1 MTVTV
6 TPATESGGAEAS
18 PRTMSLRAGLFK
30 ALRPK
35 QWIKSVL
42 VPAAPAAAGVLTHP
56 TILGHTIVAIVTFS
70 LCASGGY
77 LINDAADVESDRR
90 HPKKRFRPIAAGI
103 VPVTLARV
111 VGVLLVAGSIAAGGL
126 LTSWK
131 LSVVLGGYVVLTF
144 SYSTWLKH

>member
-6 TPATESGGAEAS
+6 TPATQSTGGEAQR
-18 PRTMSLRAGLFK
+18 PLPSLPVGILK

-42 VPAAPAAAGVLTHP
+42 VPAAPAAAGVLTHG
-56 TILGHTIVAIVTFS
+56 TVLLHTVVALVTFS

-90 HPKKRFRPIAAGI
+90 HPKKRFRPIAAGV
-103 VPVTLARV
+103 VPITLARV
-111 VGVLLVAGSIAAGGL
+111 LGVA
-126 LTSWK
+126 
-131 LSVVLGGYVVLTF
+131 
-144 SYSTWLKH
+144 